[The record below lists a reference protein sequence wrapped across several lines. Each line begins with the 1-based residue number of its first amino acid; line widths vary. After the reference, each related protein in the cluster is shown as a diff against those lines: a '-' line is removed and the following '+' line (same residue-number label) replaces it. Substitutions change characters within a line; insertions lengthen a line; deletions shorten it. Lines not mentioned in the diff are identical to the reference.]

1 LVGESRNQRRHVD
14 QLVIEAEIR
23 TLERSIAQQ
32 DAAVIDALRRGLDP
46 SQAERLAL
54 QLRRTLE
61 RMRSN
66 RREIIRE
73 DSVLHLRALRAASRQ
88 ASR

>member
-1 LVGESRNQRRHVD
+1 MD

>member
-1 LVGESRNQRRHVD
+1 VD

-54 QLRRTLE
+54 QLRSTLE

-66 RREIIRE
+66 RRKIIRE

>member
-1 LVGESRNQRRHVD
+1 VD